1 MDRIVL
7 PLVVS
12 VDTAVHDGE
21 REGRR
26 KRRPEKRRPE
36 KRRMEKRWMEKRWRG
51 E

>member
-7 PLVVS
+7 PLVVF
-12 VDTAVHDGE
+12 VDTDVHDGE

-26 KRRPEKRRPE
+26 KRRPEKR
-36 KRRMEKRWMEKRWRG
+36 WMEKRWRG